1 MKTLVTVLASMALA
15 LMAACGTSGGSGD
28 SSGGASKSPAG
39 TNYGCEGLTGEAL
52 ERCKVRRD
60 QGSKS

>member
-1 MKTLVTVLASMALA
+1 MKALVTVLTSMALA
-15 LMAACGTSGGSGD
+15 LMAACGTSGSSG
-28 SSGGASKSPAG
+28 SGGASQGPAG
-39 TNYGCEGLTGEAL
+39 SDYGCEGLTGQAL

>member
-1 MKTLVTVLASMALA
+1 MKTLATVLTSMALA
-15 LMAACGTSGGSGD
+15 LMTACGTSGSSG
-28 SSGGASKSPAG
+28 SGGASKSPSG
-39 TNYGCEGLTGEAL
+39 TDYGCEGLTGQAL